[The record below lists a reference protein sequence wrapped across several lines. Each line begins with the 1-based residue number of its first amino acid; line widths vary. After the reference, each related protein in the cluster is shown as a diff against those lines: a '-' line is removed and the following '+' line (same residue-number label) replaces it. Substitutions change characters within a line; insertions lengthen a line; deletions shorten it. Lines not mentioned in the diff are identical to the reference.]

1 MSVTK
6 NITTSGQNFLYFFSV
21 NCTSLDQGCKLA
33 TTTVKP
39 IPKPAPP
46 KRDFQDAN
54 PPKTLDDW
62 YARYDPS
69 VGMGIALTLGILL
82 FYLLSKVA
90 VKWVWKRIKFQLQHT
105 KRFGKYFPV
114 KDLPMLSL
122 EEVQKIA
129 NEQGIDIP
137 ESLLITLTARG
148 DVLAFKKQPELRRMS
163 LELKKIHR
171 KRYEIRRLSQEIER
185 NLAHQSKKRLCFV
198 DETIFPSKQDVVPIT
213 VNIIGATPNSSESCK
228 LNDIRQKNSNNSDK
242 TIEDSDKTIE
252 EKVFGSEEKL
262 SQNVLIKNENTVRQG
277 EKDKGKEEEES
288 KLFDQI

>member
-198 DETIFPSKQDVVPIT
+198 DETIFPSNQDVVPIT